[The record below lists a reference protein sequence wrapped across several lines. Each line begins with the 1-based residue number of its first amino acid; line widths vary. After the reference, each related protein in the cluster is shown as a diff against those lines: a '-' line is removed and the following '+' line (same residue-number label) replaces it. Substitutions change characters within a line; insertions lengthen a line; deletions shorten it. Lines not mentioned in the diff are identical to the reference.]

1 MAVGQRTVEPHGRLL
16 AKEEDVQ
23 LLVARRLGSLPTFA
37 SQPAVPRRVVH
48 GAQHTRQHDAKR
60 WQ

>member
-23 LLVARRLGSLPTFA
+23 LLVARRLERLVA
-37 SQPAVPRRVVH
+37 ALSQPAVLGGAVH
-48 GAQHTRQHDAKR
+48 CAEH
-60 WQ
+60 